1 MMDGHSS
8 YIIEH
13 GIYFK
18 NECDYILYL
27 NMSWNILESKQ
38 NR

>member
-18 NECDYILYL
+18 TNRVCDYILYL
-27 NMSWNILESKQ
+27 INLRLQFRWVW
-38 NR
+38 